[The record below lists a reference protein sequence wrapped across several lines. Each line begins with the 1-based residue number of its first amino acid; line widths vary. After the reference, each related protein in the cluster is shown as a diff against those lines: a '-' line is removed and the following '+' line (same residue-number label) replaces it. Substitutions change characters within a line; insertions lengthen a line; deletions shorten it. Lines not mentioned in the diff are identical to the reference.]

1 MSIVAL
7 GDIHFRDDHPYFME
21 VCENFLEW
29 FSSWDRNSED
39 NSLILTG
46 DLVESALLS
55 GRVADYLERF
65 IASSKFQSIHIC
77 CGNHDQRKYHNTDQ
91 LAYEFFRNKKNVF
104 LYQTAKET
112 MIEGLRVLFLPFY
125 FGLNEKGKSMAE
137 YYNDIPN
144 NPKFSN
150 NYDLVV
156 GHFSGGDMDFGGS
169 SDCVSEVSKINTKK
183 LILGHIHTRLVSPE
197 TYIGSV
203 FACKKNENDNT
214 RSAFIYEGNEW
225 KEELLPKFIEF
236 LTVVYPNNLL
246 NSSALIPVYTILNCK
261 SEDIALQR
269 YGFINIKRVTLD
281 LVENSSTK
289 KVDIDR
295 QFSSVKELNI
305 SELMQSFFDTQ
316 ETLYENE
323 IKEDCL
329 SLLKMH
335 EQMLI

>member
-29 FSSWDRNSED
+29 YSSWERNNSN

-65 IASSKFQSIHIC
+65 IGASKFKSIHIC

-91 LAYEFFRNKKNVF
+91 LAYEFYRNKKNVYI
-104 LYQTAKET
+104 YQRATET
-112 MIEGLRVLFLPFY
+112 NIEGLSVLFLPFY
-125 FGLNEKGKSMAE
+125 FGLNEKGKSMVE
-137 YYNDIPN
+137 YYNNIPN
-144 NPKFSN
+144 DPTFSN
-150 NYDLVV
+150 DYDLVV

-169 SDCVSEVSKINTKK
+169 SDCVSKISEIKTKK
-183 LILGHIHTRLVSPE
+183 LILGHIHTRLVTPE
-197 TYIGSV
+197 VYIGSV

-214 RSAFIYEGNEW
+214 RCSFIYEDGLW
-225 KEELLPKFIEF
+225 KQETLPKFLEF
-236 LTVVYPNNLL
+236 LSVLYPN
-246 NSSALIPVYTILNCK
+246 ALPKSNALTPVYTILNCN
-261 SEDIALQR
+261 SEEVALQR

-281 LVENSSTK
+281 LVENTASK
-289 KVDIDR
+289 KTDMER

-305 SELMQSFFDTQ
+305 SELLASFFKSQDPPYDLDI
-316 ETLYENE
+316 EEECVN
-323 IKEDCL
+323 
-329 SLLKMH
+329 LLKMNK
-335 EQMLI
+335 

>member
-1 MSIVAL
+1 
-7 GDIHFRDDHPYFME
+7 ME

-29 FSSWDRNSED
+29 FSSWERNSVN

-65 IASSKFQSIHIC
+65 IASSKFKSIHIC

-91 LAYEFFRNKKNVF
+91 LAYEFFRHKKNVF

-112 MIEGLRVLFLPFY
+112 EIDGLKVLFLPFY
-125 FGLNEKGKSMAE
+125 FGLNDKGKSMGE
-137 YYNDIPN
+137 YYNNIPN
-144 NPKFSN
+144 NPRFSN

-169 SDCVSEVSKINTKK
+169 SDCVSNISQIKTKK

-214 RSAFIYEGNEW
+214 RSAFIYENNEW

-236 LTVVYPNNLL
+236 LTVVYPNNLP
-246 NSSALIPVYTILNCK
+246 NTNALTPVYTILNCN

-281 LVENSSTK
+281 LTESPVSK
-289 KVDIDR
+289 KTDIDR

-305 SELMQSFFDTQ
+305 SELMTSFFNSQDTP
-316 ETLYENE
+316 YDNE

-329 SLLKMH
+329 NLLK
-335 EQMLI
+335 LNKCF

>member
-29 FSSWDRNSED
+29 FSSWERNSIN
-39 NSLILTG
+39 NSLVLTG

-65 IASSKFQSIHIC
+65 IASSKFKSIHIC

-91 LAYEFFRNKKNVF
+91 LAYEFFRHKKNVF

-112 MIEGLRVLFLPFY
+112 EIDGLKVLFLPFY
-125 FGLNEKGKSMAE
+125 FGLNDTGKSMGE
-137 YYNDIPN
+137 YYNNIPN
-144 NPKFSN
+144 NPRFSN

-156 GHFSGGDMDFGGS
+156 GHFSGGDMDVGGS
-169 SDCVSEVSKINTKK
+169 SDCVSNISQIKTKK
-183 LILGHIHTRLVSPE
+183 LIIGHIHTRLVSPG

-214 RSAFIYEGNEW
+214 RSAFIYENNEW

-236 LTVVYPNNLL
+236 LTVVYPNNLP
-246 NSSALIPVYTILNCK
+246 NTNALTPVYTILNCN

-281 LVENSSTK
+281 LTESPVSK
-289 KVDIDR
+289 KTDIDR

-305 SELMQSFFDTQ
+305 SELMTSFFNSQDTP
-316 ETLYENE
+316 YDNE

-329 SLLKMH
+329 NLLK
-335 EQMLI
+335 LNKCF